1 MFFEVMIIALLG
13 GMSPGPDFFLVTKNS
28 FGYGRKIGIASAL
41 GITVAMLVHA
51 TYTIL
56 GLAVIIQRLPY
67 LFATIQLLGAVYL
80 AYLGISSLRSSFQV
94 KKIDLEKAVESLPK
108 KSFGSGFMNGFL
120 CNLLNPKAFVFFLS
134 IFSQFI
140 TAEASRR
147 MEWIYGFEVALV
159 TGFWF
164 VLLAVLITL
173 PAFEGLYQK
182 FRIWLERIFGLVL
195 LYFAVKVGWS
205 ALSFILLS

>member
-1 MFFEVMIIALLG
+1 
-13 GMSPGPDFFLVTKNS
+13 
-28 FGYGRKIGIASAL
+28 
-41 GITVAMLVHA
+41 
-51 TYTIL
+51 
-56 GLAVIIQRLPY
+56 
-67 LFATIQLLGAVYL
+67 
-80 AYLGISSLRSSFQV
+80 
-94 KKIDLEKAVESLPK
+94 
-108 KSFGSGFMNGFL
+108 MNGFL

-205 ALSFILLS
+205 AFSILLS